1 MSQNEQNNN
10 EIITFDTDNINLPP
24 NDNKKPEINIDE
36 ILEKENE
43 QLKKNNFIFTKKEK
57 KKPKEIN
64 EEINNENNI
73 EKIINLNEDKEEEI
87 NEPIS
92 QDVRD
97 ASRRIYLNKRFNKQ
111 FELFKRGIIDEHNIF
126 KDVKLTKE
134 EINNNKLNYKILNL
148 LNRSYNINNTNKDND
163 TKNNHS
169 KKDKKEE
176 LENVD
181 LVQRF
186 TFKRED
192 TEFNPKKYRDKKT
205 KRNKNN
211 DLIETSESLW
221 EKEQRKKTMQKYGG
235 SGSINIKENK
245 YNIIIENQTE
255 FIKQD
260 LLESEN
266 IPFIKTKNNSENLR
280 LKDVNNFINEREN
293 KLGSISILEAE
304 NIQKKNIEYQRKNL
318 PIYEYKEK
326 ILDLLKTNQIILIE
340 GETGSGKTTQIPQYL
355 YENDYCKN
363 NKKICITQPRRVAAM
378 SVATRVAYEMGVKCG
393 HEIGYAIRF
402 EENITK
408 TTKIIY
414 MTDGI
419 FLRYLLSD
427 NLLNDFSVIMI
438 DEAHERSVHT
448 DIIFGII
455 KELIQKRQDL
465 KIIISSATLSTKKFQ
480 NYFNDAPL
488 LKVPGRRFPVDIYY
502 TKSPESDYIEAAV
515 ITALQIHIS
524 QAEELFDEDNSG
536 GDILIFLT
544 GQEEIE
550 LAKRMIN
557 NQIKKLRGKIPN
569 CIVLGIYAALPSEEQ
584 AKIFLPVSKGERK
597 IILATNIAETSIT
610 INGIAYVIDS
620 GFCKQMCYDPRTG
633 LETLAVT
640 PISKANAKQ
649 RAGRAGRVRP
659 GKCFRLYTSSSYEN
673 DLEDENVPEIQRNNL
688 ISMILLMKSLG
699 INNLLDFDFMD
710 PPPHEILIKALEQLY
725 ALGAL
730 NTEGTLTQ
738 SGLKMIQLP
747 IDPSLTK
754 CILSSLK
761 YKCFNQI
768 LIIVSMLSIG
778 ASVYYDSNDD
788 NKNNSNKA
796 HSMFE
801 HCEGDHFALLQIYN
815 EWEETD
821 FSNIW
826 CTENYIHPKAMQKAR
841 NIKEQL
847 EFICK
852 NKLGINIDDENLSE
866 ENKDI
871 NDNIRKAIISGFFFN
886 AACLNKDGIYRTIK
900 NPHVVNIHPTSVLF
914 KENPRYIV
922 YHELV
927 YTSKEFMRYCIEVKA
942 EWLLEIAPF
951 YFNNLIQPSK
961 NIFPKFKK

>member
-1 MSQNEQNNN
+1 MSENEKKNND
-10 EIITFDTDNINLPP
+10 EIITFDTENINLPVNP
-24 NDNKKPEINIDE
+24 KKTEINIDE
-36 ILEKENE
+36 ILEKEN
-43 QLKKNNFIFTKKEK
+43 QLLKQNKKLGIRREIAKKYEDK
-57 KKPKEIN
+57 S
-64 EEINNENNI
+64 NNI
-73 EKIINLNEDKEEEI
+73 EKTIPLDEGKEES
-87 NEPIS
+87 NPQIS
-92 QDVRD
+92 QDIRD
-97 ASRRIYLNKRFNKQ
+97 ASRRIYLNKRVNQ
-111 FELFKRGIIDEHNIF
+111 QLELFERRMIDEYNIF
-126 KDVKLTKE
+126 KDIKLTKE
-134 EINNNKLNYKILNL
+134 EINNNRLNTKIYSLIKKN
-148 LNRSYNINNTNKDND
+148 YNDNNKRDNVKDTN
-163 TKNNHS
+163 S
-169 KKDKKEE
+169 KRNKKEE
-176 LENVD
+176 AENVD
-181 LVQRF
+181 LVQRY
-186 TFKRED
+186 TFNRE
-192 TEFNPKKYRDKKT
+192 EAEYNRKKFRDRKT
-205 KRNKNN
+205 KRDISN
-211 DLIETSESLW
+211 DFVETSESLW
-221 EKEQRKKTMQKYGG
+221 EKEQRKKTIYKYGG
-235 SGSINIKENK
+235 AKEVKPNK

-255 FIKQD
+255 FVKQD

-266 IPFIKTKNNSENLR
+266 VPLIGRNSENLR
-280 LKDVNNFINEREN
+280 LKDVNDFINEREN
-293 KLGSISILEAE
+293 KEGSMSKLEADLLM
-304 NIQKKNIEYQRKNL
+304 KKNIQYQRKIL
-318 PIYEYKEK
+318 PIFEYKEK
-326 ILDLLKTNQIILIE
+326 ILELLKTNQLIIIE

-355 YENDYCKN
+355 YESGYCN
-363 NKKICITQPRRVAAM
+363 NKKKICITQPRRVAAM
-378 SVATRVAYEMGVKCG
+378 SVATRVAFEMNVKCG
-393 HEIGYAIRF
+393 HEVGYAIRF
-402 EENITK
+402 EENVTL

-427 NLLNDFSVIMI
+427 NQMSDFSVIII
-438 DEAHERSVHT
+438 DEAHERSIYT
-448 DIIFGII
+448 DVIFGII
-455 KELIQKRQDL
+455 KQLIKKRKDL
-465 KIIISSATLSTKKFQ
+465 RVIISSATLSTTKFQ
-480 NYFNDAPL
+480 NYFFEAPVVQ
-488 LKVPGRRFPVDIYY
+488 VPGRRYPVDIYY
-502 TKSPESDYIEAAV
+502 TKSPEPDYIEAAV

-524 QAEELFDEDNSG
+524 QADELFKEENYG

-557 NQIKKLRGKIPN
+557 NQLKKLRGQIPN
-569 CIVLGIYAALPSEEQ
+569 CVVLPIYAALPSEEQ
-584 AKIFLPVSKGERK
+584 AKIFLPVVRGERK

-633 LETLAVT
+633 LETLAIT

-673 DLEDENVPEIQRNNL
+673 ELEDDNVPEIQRNNL

-768 LIIVSMLSIG
+768 LTIVSMLSIG

-788 NKNNSNKA
+788 KSDSNKA

-801 HCEGDHFALLQIYN
+801 HREGDHFALLQIYN
-815 EWEETD
+815 QWEETD

-826 CTENYIHPKAMQKAR
+826 CKENFIHPKAMQKAR

-847 EFICK
+847 EHICK
-852 NKLGINIDDENLSE
+852 TNLGIDIEDPTLSE
-866 ENKDI
+866 ENSDI
-871 NDNIRKAIISGFFFN
+871 NDNIRKCIINGFFFN
-886 AACLNKDGIYRTIK
+886 SACLNKDGIYRTIK

-927 YTSKEFMRYCIEVKA
+927 YTTKEYMRYCIEVQVD
-942 EWLLEIAPF
+942 WLLEIAPF
-951 YFNNLIQPSK
+951 YFNNLLQIK
-961 NIFPKFKK
+961 NNALPKYKK

>member
-1 MSQNEQNNN
+1 MSENDKKNND
-10 EIITFDTDNINLPP
+10 EIITFDTENISLPVNP
-24 NDNKKPEINIDE
+24 KKAEINIDE
-36 ILEKENE
+36 ILEKEN
-43 QLKKNNFIFTKKEK
+43 QLLKQNKKLGIRREIAKKYEDK
-57 KKPKEIN
+57 S
-64 EEINNENNI
+64 NNI
-73 EKIINLNEDKEEEI
+73 EKTIPLDEGKEES
-87 NEPIS
+87 NPQIS
-92 QDVRD
+92 QDIRD
-97 ASRRIYLNKRFNKQ
+97 ASRRIYLNKRVNQ
-111 FELFKRGIIDEHNIF
+111 QLELFERRMIDEYNIF
-126 KDVKLTKE
+126 KDIKLTKE
-134 EINNNKLNYKILNL
+134 EINNNRLNTKIYSLIKKN
-148 LNRSYNINNTNKDND
+148 YNDNNKRDNVKD
-163 TKNNHS
+163 TSS
-169 KKDKKEE
+169 KRNKKEE
-176 LENVD
+176 AENVD
-181 LVQRF
+181 LVQRY
-186 TFKRED
+186 TFNRE
-192 TEFNPKKYRDKKT
+192 EAEYNRKKFRDRKT
-205 KRNKNN
+205 KRDISN
-211 DLIETSESLW
+211 DFVETSESLW
-221 EKEQRKKTMQKYGG
+221 EKEQRKKTIYKYGG
-235 SGSINIKENK
+235 AKEVKPNK

-255 FIKQD
+255 FVKQD

-266 IPFIKTKNNSENLR
+266 VPLIGRNSENLR
-280 LKDVNNFINEREN
+280 LKDVNDFINEREN
-293 KLGSISILEAE
+293 KEGSMSKLEADLLM
-304 NIQKKNIEYQRKNL
+304 KKNIQYQRKIL
-318 PIYEYKEK
+318 PIFEYKEK
-326 ILDLLKTNQIILIE
+326 ILELLKTNQLIIIE

-355 YENDYCKN
+355 YESGYCN
-363 NKKICITQPRRVAAM
+363 NKKKICITQPRRVAAM
-378 SVATRVAYEMGVKCG
+378 SVATRVAFEMNVKCG
-393 HEIGYAIRF
+393 HEVGYAIRF
-402 EENITK
+402 EENVTL

-427 NLLNDFSVIMI
+427 NQMSDFSVIII
-438 DEAHERSVHT
+438 DEAHERSIYT
-448 DIIFGII
+448 DVIFGII
-455 KELIQKRQDL
+455 KQLIKKRKDL
-465 KIIISSATLSTKKFQ
+465 RVIISSATLSTTKFQ
-480 NYFNDAPL
+480 NYFFEAPVVQ
-488 LKVPGRRFPVDIYY
+488 VPGRRYPVDIYY
-502 TKSPESDYIEAAV
+502 TKSPEPDYIEAAV

-524 QAEELFDEDNSG
+524 QADELFKEENYG

-557 NQIKKLRGKIPN
+557 NQLKKLRGQIPN
-569 CIVLGIYAALPSEEQ
+569 CVVLPIYAALPSEEQ
-584 AKIFLPVSKGERK
+584 AKIFLPVVRGERK

-633 LETLAVT
+633 LETLAIT

-673 DLEDENVPEIQRNNL
+673 ELEDDNVPEIQRNNL

-768 LIIVSMLSIG
+768 LTIVSMLSIG

-788 NKNNSNKA
+788 KSDSNKA

-801 HCEGDHFALLQIYN
+801 HREGDHFALLQIYN
-815 EWEETD
+815 QWEETD

-826 CTENYIHPKAMQKAR
+826 CKENFIHPKAMQKAR

-847 EFICK
+847 EHICK
-852 NKLGINIDDENLSE
+852 TNLGIDIEDPTLSE
-866 ENKDI
+866 ENSDI
-871 NDNIRKAIISGFFFN
+871 NDNIRKCIINGFFFN
-886 AACLNKDGIYRTIK
+886 SACLNKDGIYRTIK

-927 YTSKEFMRYCIEVKA
+927 YTTKEYMRYCIEVQVD
-942 EWLLEIAPF
+942 WLLEIAPF
-951 YFNNLIQPSK
+951 YFNNLLQIK
-961 NIFPKFKK
+961 NNALPKYKK